1 MQDLFG
7 GSSGGQSSASSSGY
21 SALPPALQS
30 AFTTLGTGLA
40 SATTNA
46 SNAGGGAFTPT
57 PISGAQQGAV
67 NAVNTG
73 FAPTTSS
80 VNSDMAMQM
89 NPYMSSVIGGVNQN
103 ANAANS
109 VFNQSLA
116 NAGIGPD
123 SNRSILGANDIQ
135 QTENNTIGTLL
146 SNQFNTAMQ
155 NALTTLP
162 GARAQDAANQL
173 QVGSS
178 LQNLQN
184 QTNMAPITALLTG
197 ISGISPFTAGGTS
210 SGSGSSQSQNGI
222 FSSIGL

>member
-7 GSSGGQSSASSSGY
+7 GSSGSSGNSASSGY

-30 AFTTLGTGLA
+30 AFTQLGTGLA

-57 PISGAQQGAV
+57 PISTAQQGAV
-67 NAVNTG
+67 NNVNAG
-73 FAPTTSS
+73 FAPTASS
-80 VNSDMAMQM
+80 INTDMNMQM
-89 NPYMSSVIGGVNQN
+89 DPYMSSVIGGVNKN
-103 ANAANS
+103 ANAADS

-116 NAGIGPD
+116 NSGVGPA

-155 NALTTLP
+155 NSLTTIP
-162 GARAQDAANQL
+162 QAQAQDAANQL

-210 SGSGSSQSQNGI
+210 SGSGSNQSQNGI